1 MRHAPVSACGSSII
15 LGGDTAFGS
24 GTFAFLL
31 VYQLVGQPA
40 DGAGAG
46 AGAGAA
52 TSGERVVIQHEE
64 RA

>member
-1 MRHAPVSACGSSII
+1 MRHAPVSARGSSII

-40 DGAGAG
+40 DGA
-46 AGAGAA
+46 A
-52 TSGERVVIQHEE
+52 TSGERVVIKHEE

>member
-1 MRHAPVSACGSSII
+1 MRHAPVSARGSSII

-24 GTFAFLL
+24 GTFTFLL

-40 DGAGAG
+40 DGE
-46 AGAGAA
+46 GAGAA
-52 TSGERVVIQHEE
+52 TSGERVVIKHEE

>member
-1 MRHAPVSACGSSII
+1 MRHAPVSARGSSII

-40 DGAGAG
+40 DGAS

-52 TSGERVVIQHEE
+52 TSGERVVIKHEV

>member
-1 MRHAPVSACGSSII
+1 M
-15 LGGDTAFGS
+15 GGDTAFGS

-40 DGAGAG
+40 DGE
-46 AGAGAA
+46 GAGAA
-52 TSGERVVIQHEE
+52 TSGERVVIKHEE

>member
-1 MRHAPVSACGSSII
+1 M
-15 LGGDTAFGS
+15 GGDTAFGS

-40 DGAGAG
+40 AGE
-46 AGAGAA
+46 GAGAA
-52 TSGERVVIQHEE
+52 TRGERVVLKHEE

>member
-1 MRHAPVSACGSSII
+1 MRHAPVSARGSSII

-40 DGAGAG
+40 E
-46 AGAGAA
+46 GAGAA
-52 TSGERVVIQHEE
+52 TSGERVVIKHEE